1 MKRYLIKAICIVLCI
16 ILPILAVGCQTD
28 ELTEVNLSEVAHT
41 IFYAPQYVALNRGFF
56 EDEGL
61 KINLSTAQGADKVAT
76 ALLSGDADIGLC
88 GGEATIYVYKEGKE
102 DYLVNFAHLTK
113 RDGTFLL
120 GREAEP
126 DFTLQDVKGKTIIG
140 GRKGGMPEM
149 ALEWVLKQNNILP
162 GVDVDIDTSIQFA
175 AMAGAFIGG
184 IGDYVTLFEP
194 TALAVEQEGY
204 GHVVASIGVECGEL
218 PYTIFNAS
226 KSYIEKN
233 PDIIQKFTNAIY
245 KGQIWVDESDPEDI
259 AKEIASFFPETSIED
274 LAAVVKRYKEQDS
287 WKTEPKIEKE
297 PFERMQDIM
306 EYAGVL
312 DERVPYDKL
321 VTTEFAEKVVK

>member
-1 MKRYLIKAICIVLCI
+1 MKRYLIKAMCIVLCI

-120 GREAEP
+120 GREADP

-194 TALAVEQEGY
+194 TALAIEQEGY

>member
-120 GREAEP
+120 GREADP